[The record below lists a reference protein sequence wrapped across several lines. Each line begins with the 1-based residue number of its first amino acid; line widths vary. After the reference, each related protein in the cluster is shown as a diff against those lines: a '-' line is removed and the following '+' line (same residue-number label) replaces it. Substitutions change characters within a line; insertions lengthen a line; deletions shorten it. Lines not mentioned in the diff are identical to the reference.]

1 MLPMLTPVFAVAF
14 AALVLT
20 GGVRDL
26 VSYIIPNWISVAIV
40 ALFPLAALAA
50 GLPLP
55 VVGMHAAVG
64 AGALAAGMIMFSLRW
79 IGGGDAKLFAAAA
92 LWIGLGGALEFVL
105 WTSLLGGALAM
116 ALMSMRSPLVR
127 PLVLDRAGWL
137 DRLAEPG
144 GSAPYGVA
152 IAAGALVAMPNS
164 PLLNGLLGL

>member
-1 MLPMLTPVFAVAF
+1 MLPMLTPVFAAAF

-26 VSYIIPNWISVAIV
+26 VSYTIPNWISLAIL
-40 ALFPLAALAA
+40 AMFPVAALAA

-64 AGALAAGMIMFSLRW
+64 VGALALGMVMFALRW

-92 LWIGLGGALEFVL
+92 LWIGLGGALHFVL

-116 ALMSMRSPLVR
+116 ALVSMRSPLVR
-127 PLVLDRAGWL
+127 PLLLDRAGWL
-137 DRLAEPG
+137 TRLAEPG
-144 GSAPYGVA
+144 GDAPYGVA
-152 IAAGALVAMPNS
+152 IAAGALIAMPHS
-164 PLLNGLLGL
+164 PLLSGLLGL